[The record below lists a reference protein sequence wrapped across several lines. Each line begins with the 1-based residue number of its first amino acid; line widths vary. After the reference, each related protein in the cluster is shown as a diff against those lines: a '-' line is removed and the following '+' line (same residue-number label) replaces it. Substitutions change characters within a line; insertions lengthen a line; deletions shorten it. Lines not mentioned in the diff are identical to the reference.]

1 MKKRTLLI
9 LVAVLG
15 AVGAGIAYSNAKKKD
30 AESAKRGFQ
39 QNFAVVT
46 APVTQRDVP
55 QVLRYSG
62 FVTPVSSV
70 EIRAQTT
77 STVRELRVREG
88 QTVGKGEVLFV
99 LDSRADA
106 ANTDKLVAQL
116 AKDRALLADAR
127 RTLQR
132 NEELLARNFVSAT
145 VVDTSRSNVDAL
157 EATVKADQAAIDES
171 KVTEGYSRIVAPQAG
186 RVGSINV
193 RVGSLVQPGSAQPLT
208 ILTQL
213 DPVDVAFAVPES
225 ELGPLLTAQHAGD
238 VSVGATLDQTHV
250 TGKLSFI
257 DSTVDSTIGS
267 LRAKARFDN
276 PKLSLWPGALVQV
289 ELTLNTLK
297 QASTVPLAAVQVGAD
312 RQFVYRVGAESKVE
326 AVPVKILYQTSE
338 LAVVDG
344 VAPGG
349 RVVVEGGQNL
359 RPGASVHEA
368 GKASGG
374 WGGKKGGAD
383 KQGGWNGQKA
393 GGEGGGWNGQKS
405 GGGSGNWPKKDA
417 QAAGGSAQ

>member
-1 MKKRTLLI
+1 MKKRTLLV
-9 LVAVLG
+9 LVAVVG
-15 AVGAGIAYSNAKKKD
+15 AIGAGIAYSNAKKKD
-30 AESAKRGFQ
+30 TDTAKRGFQ

-46 APVTQRDVP
+46 APVTLRDVP

-77 STVRELRVREG
+77 STVRELRAREG
-88 QTVGKGEVLFV
+88 QNVAKGEVLFV

-106 ANTDKLVAQL
+106 AATDKLVAQL

-171 KVTEGYSRIVAPQAG
+171 KVTEGYSRIVAPQGG
-186 RVGSINV
+186 RVGTINV

-208 ILTQL
+208 VLTQL
-213 DPVDVAFAVPES
+213 DPVDVSFAVPES

-238 VSVGATLDQTHV
+238 VAVSATLDQTHA

-257 DSTVDSTIGS
+257 DSAVDSTIGS

-276 PKLSLWPGALVQV
+276 PKLQLWPGALVQV
-289 ELTLNTLK
+289 ELTLNTLH
-297 QASTVPLAAVQVGAD
+297 QATTVPLAAVQVGAD
-312 RQFVYRVGAESKVE
+312 RQFVYRLGADSKVE
-326 AVPVKILYQTSE
+326 AVPVKIVYQTSE

-349 RVVVEGGQNL
+349 KVVVEGGQNL

-368 GKASGG
+368 GKGG
-374 WGGKKGGAD
+374 WDGKKGAGG
-383 KQGGWNGQKA
+383 QSGWNGQKS
-393 GGEGGGWNGQKS
+393 GGGGGWNGQKS

-417 QAAGGSAQ
+417 QAAGSSAQ